1 MTPETFSTQPLRSL
15 DQFEAWR
22 EWHQPVLDFVPQ
34 RSTRYGFLAEVHLWK
49 LGGLAMNRTSVPP
62 VGVARTKRNL
72 RRDPI
77 DHWVISYCVRGTH
90 FMNRAGAAVEV
101 PAKVPFLYSLGQQFL
116 HERTHIDRVSFPHGA
131 RRVP

>member
-34 RSTRYGFLAEVHLWK
+34 RSTRYGFPAEVHLWK
-49 LGGLAMNRTSVPP
+49 LGGLAMSRAFVPP
-62 VGVARTKRNL
+62 VSVARTKSNL

-77 DHWVISYCVRGTH
+77 DHWVISYCV
-90 FMNRAGAAVEV
+90 GA
-101 PAKVPFLYSLGQQFL
+101 
-116 HERTHIDRVSFPHGA
+116 HIS
-131 RRVP
+131 